1 MKLCESRL
9 PRVRADR
16 TDGALEQAHHGKP
29 SFRVRRRI
37 FATLPDDGH
46 LNVMIEEYAVGWRS
60 V

>member
-46 LNVMIEEYAVGWRS
+46 LNVMIEEYAVG
-60 V
+60 